1 MLPSL
6 PAFWPS
12 SERGSAR
19 LDSGCW
25 APRGRKGISVKL
37 KLNREELSWVLYDVG
52 NSAFVL
58 IVVTTVMP
66 IFFKDVTARQLD
78 PASSTAAWGITNA
91 VASLVVAVLAPV
103 LGTMADYRKM
113 KKRFFAAFAA
123 AGIAFTLVLT
133 VTGAGHWVFAL
144 AVFAVARIGFA
155 GANVFYDAFLTDVTE
170 PDRMNR
176 VSATGYGWGYI
187 GGAIPFVAVIAIILL
202 GQDGNAAGGISA
214 GASKAAFVIVAV
226 WWLVFSIPILRNV
239 DQRHFLPPAP
249 HPVREGFR
257 RLVRTFGQIRQHRG
271 AFLFLAAY
279 FFYIDGVDTI
289 ITMAAAYGRDIGLSV
304 SMLIVV
310 VLAIQ
315 VVAFPCALV
324 YGRLADRFSAR
335 AMIYA
340 GIGVYTVIVMI
351 GFFLPVMPAGVR
363 IHAFWLL
370 AMLVATSMGGIQ
382 ALSRSYFGRLIPPQQ
397 SAEFF
402 GFYNIF
408 GKFAT
413 IIGPFLMGVV
423 GQVTG
428 ESRYGI
434 LSVLLLFVVG
444 GLILRKV
451 EDPE

>member
-1 MLPSL
+1 M
-6 PAFWPS
+6 
-12 SERGSAR
+12 RKR
-19 LDSGCW
+19 LT
-25 APRGRKGISVKL
+25 
-37 KLNREELSWVLYDVG
+37 REEMSWVLYDVG

-66 IFFKDVTARQLD
+66 IFFKDVTARHLD

-91 VASLVVAVLAPV
+91 AASLVVAVLAPV
-103 LGTMADYRKM
+103 LGTLADYRGM
-113 KKRFFAAFAA
+113 KKRFFLAFAGL
-123 AGIAFTLVLT
+123 GIAFTLLLT
-133 VTGAGHWVFAL
+133 FAGAGNWLFAL

-155 GANVFYDAFLTDVTE
+155 GANVFYDAFLTDVTVS
-170 PDRMNR
+170 DRMNR
-176 VSATGYGWGYI
+176 ISSVGYGWGYI
-187 GGAIPFVAVIAIILL
+187 GGAVPFVVVIAVILA
-202 GQDGNAAGGISA
+202 GAGGGAAAGISPA
-214 GASKAAFVIVAV
+214 AARAAFVIVAV
-226 WWLVFSIPILRNV
+226 WWLAFSFPMLRNV
-239 DQRHFLPPAP
+239 GQRHFLPAEPN
-249 HPVREGFR
+249 PVRQSFR
-257 RLVRTFGQIRQHRG
+257 RLARTFAQIRRHRG

-289 ITMAAAYGRDIGLSV
+289 ITMAAAYGRDLGLSV
-304 SMLIVV
+304 SMLILV

-351 GFFLPVMPAGVR
+351 GFFLPSMPGAVKV
-363 IHAFWLL
+363 HAFWLL
-370 AMLVATSMGGIQ
+370 AMLVATSQGGIQ
-382 ALSRSYFGRLIPPQQ
+382 ALSRSYFGRLIPPRQ

-423 GQVTG
+423 GQAAG
-428 ESRYGI
+428 DSRYGI
-434 LSVLLLFVVG
+434 LSVLVLFVIG

-451 EDPE
+451 EDPG

>member
-1 MLPSL
+1 M
-6 PAFWPS
+6 
-12 SERGSAR
+12 RKR
-19 LDSGCW
+19 LT
-25 APRGRKGISVKL
+25 
-37 KLNREELSWVLYDVG
+37 REEMSWVLYDVG

-91 VASLVVAVLAPV
+91 AASLVVAVLAPV
-103 LGTMADYRKM
+103 LGTLADYRGM
-113 KKRFFAAFAA
+113 KKRFFLAFAGL
-123 AGIAFTLVLT
+123 GIAFTLLLT
-133 VTGAGHWVFAL
+133 FAGAGNWLFAL

-155 GANVFYDAFLTDVTE
+155 GANVFYDAFLTDVTVS
-170 PDRMNR
+170 DRMNR
-176 VSATGYGWGYI
+176 ISSVGYGWGYI
-187 GGAIPFVAVIAIILL
+187 GGAVPFVVVIAVILA
-202 GQDGNAAGGISA
+202 GAGGGAAAGISPA
-214 GASKAAFVIVAV
+214 AARAAFVIVAV
-226 WWLVFSIPILRNV
+226 WWLAFSFPMLRNV
-239 DQRHFLPPAP
+239 GQRHFLPAEPN
-249 HPVREGFR
+249 PVRQSFR
-257 RLVRTFGQIRQHRG
+257 RLARTFAQIRRHRG

-289 ITMAAAYGRDIGLSV
+289 ITMAAAYGRDLGLSV
-304 SMLIVV
+304 SMLILV

-351 GFFLPVMPAGVR
+351 GFFLPSMPGAVKV
-363 IHAFWLL
+363 HAFWLL
-370 AMLVATSMGGIQ
+370 AMLVATSQGGIQ
-382 ALSRSYFGRLIPPQQ
+382 ALSRSYFGRLIPPRQ

-423 GQVTG
+423 GQAAG
-428 ESRYGI
+428 DSRYGI
-434 LSVLLLFVVG
+434 LSVLVLFVIG

-451 EDPE
+451 EDPG

>member
-1 MLPSL
+1 MLK
-6 PAFWPS
+6 
-12 SERGSAR
+12 R
-19 LDSGCW
+19 LT
-25 APRGRKGISVKL
+25 
-37 KLNREELSWVLYDVG
+37 REELSWALYDVG

-66 IFFKDVTARQLD
+66 IFFKDVTARHLD

-103 LGTMADYRKM
+103 LGAMADYRGM
-113 KKRFFAAFAA
+113 KKRFFVGFAML
-123 AGIAFTLVLT
+123 GIVFTLLLT
-133 VTGAGHWVFAL
+133 FAGAGNWVFAL

-155 GANVFYDAFLTDVTE
+155 GANVFYDSFLTDVTA

-176 VSATGYGWGYI
+176 VSSIGYGWGYI
-187 GGAIPFVAVIAIILL
+187 GGAIPFVAVIAIILA
-202 GQDGNAAGGISA
+202 GAGGGAAAGISPA
-214 GASKAAFVIVAV
+214 AARAAFVIVAF
-226 WWLVFSIPILRNV
+226 WWLAFSLPMLRTV
-239 DQRHFLPPAP
+239 GQRHYLPAEPN
-249 HPVREGFR
+249 PVRESFR
-257 RLVRTFGQIRQHRG
+257 RLVRTFAQIRRHRG

-304 SMLIVV
+304 SMLILV

-315 VVAFPCALV
+315 VVAFPCALF

-351 GFFLPVMPAGVR
+351 GFFLPVMPGGVKVY
-363 IHAFWLL
+363 AFWLL
-370 AMLVATSMGGIQ
+370 AMLVATSQGGIQ

-423 GQVTG
+423 GQVAG
-428 ESRYGI
+428 DSRYGI
-434 LSVLLLFVVG
+434 LSVLVLFVIG

-451 EDPE
+451 EDPG